1 MIARRL
7 TASRRTL
14 GLLWDASGWLMIAW
28 TGLLALQGVIPVATV
43 WLTKPL
49 VDALTAAV
57 GAGVT
62 REALAPLIGLATA
75 LGALL
80 VGGAILGMARQWLG
94 WAQAELVEDHISDLI
109 HAKATQVDMAFYE
122 TPEFLDRLYRVR
134 SDSASRP
141 LALLEGGGALLQN
154 SITVIGIGALLLSYG
169 LWIAVVLVVGTLPA
183 FFVVMRAN
191 REQHDF
197 WQKRTTD
204 RRRVKYFSDLLTGA
218 PFAAEVRLYA
228 LGEHFRDLH
237 RTLRR
242 SLRRDRLSMLRRHTA
257 QRLIAESAAVASAG
271 GTIGWMLWRAFKGLA
286 TLGDIALFF
295 QAFRRAQGLV
305 QGLFGSVN
313 QLYSNAMFLE
323 NLFEFLD
330 MEPAVVAPA
339 EPAPVPPALTS
350 GVHFK
355 QVSFQYPSTDRLAL
369 DRFDLT
375 IPAGK
380 MVAIVGAN
388 GAGKSTLIKL
398 LARFYDPQSGSVE
411 IDGVDLRR
419 VDPAELH
426 GIMTVMMQQPVAYQ
440 ATVRENIS
448 MSDLRATPSPAR
460 IDAAAREA
468 GAEALVKRL
477 PQGYESVLGKQFP
490 NGTELSGGEWQRIAM
505 ARAYYRRTPLVIL
518 DEPTS
523 QMDSWAES
531 DWFARFH
538 ELVRGATALVVTH
551 RLSIARRADIIHVME
566 EGRIVESGT
575 HEELLALGKR
585 YADSWAAQ
593 NATVAPDVG
602 VPWRARTPSE

>member
-1 MIARRL
+1 MIARRF
-7 TASRRTL
+7 TAARRTL
-14 GLLWDASGWLMIAW
+14 GLLWQASGWLMLAW
-28 TGLLALQGVIPVATV
+28 AALLALQGVIPVATV

-49 VDALTAAV
+49 VDALTTAV

-62 REALAPLIGLATA
+62 REALAPLFGLATA

-80 VGGAILGMARQWLG
+80 LGGAVLGVARQWLG

-154 SITVIGIGALLLSYG
+154 SITVFGIGALLLSYG
-169 LWIAVVLVVGTLPA
+169 LWIAVVLILGTLPA

-197 WQKRTTD
+197 WQTRTTD
-204 RRRVKYFSDLLTGA
+204 RRRVKYFSELLTGA
-218 PFAAEVRLYA
+218 PFAAEMRLYG
-228 LGEHFRDLH
+228 LGEHFRALH
-237 RTLRR
+237 RTMRR
-242 SLRRDRLSMLRRHTA
+242 ALRRDRLNMLRRHTA
-257 QRLIAESAAVASAG
+257 QRLIAEGAAVASAG

-286 TLGDIALFF
+286 TLGDVALFF

-313 QLYSNAMFLE
+313 QLYSNALFLE

-330 MEPAVVAPA
+330 MQPSVVAPA
-339 EPAPVPPALTS
+339 EPALVPAQLTS
-350 GVHFK
+350 GIRFN
-355 QVSFQYPSTDRLAL
+355 QVTFQYPNTDRTAL

-398 LARFYDPQSGSVE
+398 LARFYDPMSGSVE
-411 IDGVDLRR
+411 VDGVDLRQL
-419 VDPAELH
+419 DPAALH
-426 GIMTVMMQQPVAYQ
+426 GLMTVMMQAPVAYQ

-448 MSDLRATPSPAR
+448 MSDLKATPSPAR
-460 IDAAAREA
+460 IDAAARDA

-477 PQGYESVLGKQFP
+477 PQGYDSVLGKQFP

-505 ARAYYRRTPLVIL
+505 ARAYYRRTPLVVL

-531 DWFARFH
+531 DWFERFH
-538 ELVRGATALVVTH
+538 ELVRGATALIVTH

-566 EGRIVESGT
+566 AGRIVESGT
-575 HEELLALGKR
+575 HDELLALGSR
-585 YADSWAAQ
+585 YAESWAAQ
-593 NATVAPDVG
+593 SAPEDG
-602 VPWRARTPSE
+602 PSAE

>member
-7 TASRRTL
+7 TAARRTL

-28 TGLLALQGVIPVATV
+28 AGLLALQGIIPVATV
-43 WLTKPL
+43 WLTKPI
-49 VDALTAAV
+49 VDALASAV

-62 REALAPLIGLATA
+62 REALQPLIGLASVLA
-75 LGALL
+75 ALL
-80 VGGAILGMARQWLG
+80 LGGAILGVARQWLG
-94 WAQAELVEDHISDLI
+94 WAQAELVEDHITDLI
-109 HAKATQVDMAFYE
+109 HAKATQMDMAFYE

-154 SITVIGIGALLLSYG
+154 SITVVGIGALLLSYG
-169 LWIAVVLVVGTLPA
+169 LWIAAALVVGTLPA

-191 REQHDF
+191 REQHTF
-197 WQKRTTD
+197 WQVRTTD
-204 RRRVKYFSDLLTGA
+204 RRRVGYFSDLLTGA
-218 PFAAEVRLYA
+218 PSAAEVRLYG
-228 LGEHFRDLH
+228 LGEHFRKLYRDLR

-242 SLRRDRLSMLRRHTA
+242 ERLNMLRRHTI
-257 QRLIAESAAVASAG
+257 QRLIAEGAAVASAG

-286 TLGDIALFF
+286 TLGDVALFF

-323 NLFEFLD
+323 TLFEFLD
-330 MEPAVVAPA
+330 MKPQVVADTNPS
-339 EPAPVPPALTS
+339 PVPATLTS
-350 GVHFK
+350 GVRFK
-355 QVSFQYPSTDRLAL
+355 QVSFRYPGTDRTAL
-369 DRFDLT
+369 DGFDLT

-411 IDGVDLRR
+411 LDGVDLRR
-419 VDPAELH
+419 IDPAALH
-426 GIMTVMMQQPVAYQ
+426 GLMTVMMQQPVAYQ
-440 ATVRENIS
+440 ATARENIA

-460 IDAAAREA
+460 IEAAARDA
-468 GAEALVKRL
+468 GAEALISRL
-477 PQGYESVLGKQFP
+477 PKGYDSVLGKQFP
-490 NGTELSGGEWQRIAM
+490 TGTELSGGEWQRIAM
-505 ARAYYRRTPLVIL
+505 ARAYYRRTPLVVL

-523 QMDSWAES
+523 LMDSWSES
-531 DWFARFH
+531 DWFTRFH
-538 ELVRGATALVVTH
+538 ELVHGGTALIVTH

-566 EGRIVESGT
+566 SGRIVESGT
-575 HEELLALGKR
+575 HKELLALGAR
-585 YADSWAAQ
+585 YAESWAAQ
-593 NATVAPDVG
+593 SAPTG
-602 VPWRARTPSE
+602 

>member
-7 TASRRTL
+7 TATRRTL
-14 GLLWDASGWLMIAW
+14 GLLWQASGWLMFAW
-28 TGLLALQGVIPVATV
+28 AALLILQGIIPVATV

-49 VDALTAAV
+49 VDALSAAV

-62 REALAPLIGLATA
+62 REALAPLLGLATA

-80 VGGAILGMARQWLG
+80 LGGAVLGVVRQWLG
-94 WAQAELVEDHISDLI
+94 WTQAELVEDYISDLI

-134 SDSASRP
+134 SDSVSRP

-154 SITVIGIGALLLSYG
+154 SVTVLGIGALLVSYG
-169 LWIAVVLVVGTLPA
+169 LWIAGVLVLGTLPA

-197 WQKRTTD
+197 WQARTTD
-204 RRRVKYFSDLLTGA
+204 NRRIRYFSELLTGA
-218 PFAAEVRLYA
+218 PFAAEVRLYG
-228 LGEHFRDLH
+228 LGDHFRELY
-237 RTLRR
+237 RTMRR
-242 SLRRDRLSMLRRHTA
+242 AVRRDRLAMLRRHTA
-257 QRLIAESAAVASAG
+257 NRLVAEGAAVASAG
-271 GTIGWMLWRAFKGLA
+271 GTIGWMLWRAFQGIA
-286 TLGDIALFF
+286 TLGDVALFL

-313 QLYSNAMFLE
+313 QLYSNALFLE
-323 NLFEFLD
+323 SLFEFLD
-330 MEPAVVAPA
+330 MTPQVVAPA
-339 EPAPVPPALTS
+339 EPVPAPKALVE
-350 GVHFK
+350 GIRFK
-355 QVSFQYPSTDRLAL
+355 QVTFQYPGTDRVAL

-375 IPAGK
+375 IPKGK
-380 MVAIVGAN
+380 MVAIIGAN

-411 IDGVDLRR
+411 LDGVDLRR
-419 VDPAELH
+419 MDPSDLH
-426 GIMTVMMQQPVAYQ
+426 GVMTIMMQAPVAYQ

-448 MSDLRATPSPAR
+448 MSDLRAVPSPVR
-460 IDAAAREA
+460 IEAAARDA
-468 GAEALVKRL
+468 GAEALVQRL
-477 PQGYESVLGKQFP
+477 PLGYDSVLGKQFP

-538 ELVRGATALVVTH
+538 ALVEGATSLIVTH
-551 RLSIARRADIIHVME
+551 RLSIARRADVIHVME
-566 EGRIVESGT
+566 AGRIVESGT
-575 HEELLALGKR
+575 HEELLALGNR
-585 YADSWAAQ
+585 YAASWAAQ
-593 NATVAPDVG
+593 NEAEAS
-602 VPWRARTPSE
+602 AE

>member
-7 TASRRTL
+7 SAARRTV
-14 GLLWDASGWLMIAW
+14 GVLWDASGLLMLAW
-28 TGLLALQGVIPVATV
+28 ASLLAVQGVIPVATV

-49 VDALTAAV
+49 VDALAAAI
-57 GAGVT
+57 GGGVT
-62 REALAPLIGLATA
+62 REALQPLIGLASA

-80 VGGAILGMARQWLG
+80 LGGAVLGVARQWLG

-109 HAKATQVDMAFYE
+109 HAKATEVDMAFYE

-154 SITVIGIGALLLSYG
+154 SITVVGIGALLLSYG
-169 LWIAVVLVVGTLPA
+169 LWIAAALVIGTLPA

-191 REQHDF
+191 REQHEF
-197 WQKRTTD
+197 WQVRTTD
-204 RRRVKYFSDLLTGA
+204 RRRVRYFSDLLTGA
-218 PFAAEVRLYA
+218 PNAAEVRLYG
-228 LGEHFRDLH
+228 LGAHFRALY
-237 RTLRR
+237 RELRR
-242 SLRRDRLSMLRRHTA
+242 SLRRDRLRMLRRHTA
-257 QRLIAESAAVASAG
+257 QRLVAEGAAVASAG
-271 GTIGWMLWRAFKGLA
+271 GTIGWMLWRAFQGLA
-286 TLGDIALFF
+286 TLGDVALFF

-330 MEPAVVAPA
+330 MEPTVVAPA
-339 EPAPVPPALTS
+339 DPATVPATLSS
-350 GVHFK
+350 GVQFK
-355 QVSFQYPSTDRLAL
+355 QVSFRYPGTERAAL

-398 LARFYDPQSGSVE
+398 LARFYDPASGSVE
-411 IDGVDLRR
+411 VDGVDLRR
-419 VDPAELH
+419 LDPAALH
-426 GIMTVMMQQPVAYQ
+426 GLMTVMMQQPVAYQ
-440 ATVRENIS
+440 ATARENIA

-460 IDAAAREA
+460 IEAASRDA
-468 GAEALVKRL
+468 GAEALVQRL
-477 PQGYESVLGKQFP
+477 PQGYDTVLGKQFP
-490 NGTELSGGEWQRIAM
+490 GGTELSGGEWQRIAM

-523 QMDSWAES
+523 HMDSWAES
-531 DWFARFH
+531 EWFTHFQ
-538 ELVRGATALVVTH
+538 ELVRGGTAVVVTH

-566 EGRIVESGT
+566 AGRIVESGT
-575 HEELLALGKR
+575 HEELLALGGR
-585 YADSWAAQ
+585 YAESWAAQ
-593 NATVAPDVG
+593 GAPDASAV
-602 VPWRARTPSE
+602 E

>member
-1 MIARRL
+1 MFAW
-7 TASRRTL
+7 AA
-14 GLLWDASGWLMIAW
+14 LLI
-28 TGLLALQGVIPVATV
+28 LQGIIPVATV

-49 VDALTAAV
+49 VDALSAAV

-62 REALAPLIGLATA
+62 REALAPLLGLATA

-80 VGGAILGMARQWLG
+80 LGGAVLGIVRQWLG
-94 WAQAELVEDHISDLI
+94 WTQAELVEDYISDLI

-154 SITVIGIGALLLSYG
+154 SITVLGIGALLISYG
-169 LWIAVVLVVGTLPA
+169 LWIAGVLVVGTLPA

-197 WQKRTTD
+197 WQARTTD
-204 RRRVKYFSDLLTGA
+204 NRRIRYFSELLTGA
-218 PFAAEVRLYA
+218 PFAAEVRLYG
-228 LGEHFRDLH
+228 LGDHFRGLY
-237 RTLRR
+237 RTMRR
-242 SLRRDRLSMLRRHTA
+242 AVRRDRLAMLRRHTA
-257 QRLIAESAAVASAG
+257 TRLVAEGAAVASAG
-271 GTIGWMLWRAFKGLA
+271 GTIGWMLWRAFQGIA
-286 TLGDIALFF
+286 TLGDVALFL

-313 QLYSNAMFLE
+313 QLYSNALFLE
-323 NLFEFLD
+323 SLFEFLD
-330 MEPAVVAPA
+330 MTPQVVAPA
-339 EPAPVPPALTS
+339 EPVTAPKALVE
-350 GVHFK
+350 GIRFK
-355 QVSFQYPSTDRLAL
+355 QVTFQYPGTDRVAL

-375 IPAGK
+375 IPKGK
-380 MVAIVGAN
+380 MVAIIGAN

-411 IDGVDLRR
+411 LDGVDLRR
-419 VDPAELH
+419 MDPSDLH
-426 GIMTVMMQQPVAYQ
+426 GVMTIMMQAPVAYQ

-448 MSDLRATPSPAR
+448 MSDLRAVPSPAR
-460 IDAAAREA
+460 IEAAARDA
-468 GAEALVKRL
+468 GAEALVQRL
-477 PQGYESVLGKQFP
+477 PLGYDSVLGKQFP

-538 ELVRGATALVVTH
+538 ALVEGATSLIVTH
-551 RLSIARRADIIHVME
+551 RLSIARRADVIHVME
-566 EGRIVESGT
+566 AGRIVESGT
-575 HEELLALGKR
+575 HEELLALGNR
-585 YADSWAAQ
+585 YAASWAAQ
-593 NATVAPDVG
+593 NEAEAS
-602 VPWRARTPSE
+602 AE

>member
-1 MIARRL
+1 MPTVARRL
-7 TASRRTL
+7 TAARRTV
-14 GLLWDASGWLMIAW
+14 GLLWEASGWLMVAW
-28 TGLLALQGVIPVATV
+28 AALLALQGVIPVATV
-43 WLTKPL
+43 WLTKPV

-62 REALAPLIGLATA
+62 REALAPLISLATA
-75 LGALL
+75 LGALML
-80 VGGAILGMARQWLG
+80 GGAILGVARQWLG

-109 HAKATQVDMAFYE
+109 HAKATKVDMSFYE

-154 SITVIGIGALLLSYG
+154 SITVIGIGALLLNYG
-169 LWIAVVLVVGTLPA
+169 GWIAVVLVIGTLPA

-197 WQKRTTD
+197 WKKRTTD
-204 RRRVKYFSDLLTGA
+204 RRRVKYFSELLTGA
-218 PFAAEVRLYA
+218 PFAAEMRLYG
-228 LGEHFRDLH
+228 LGEHFRGLF
-237 RTLRR
+237 RTMRRALRR
-242 SLRRDRLSMLRRHTA
+242 ERLSMLRRHTVR
-257 QRLIAESAAVASAG
+257 RLIAEGAAVASAG

-286 TLGDIALFF
+286 TLGDVALFY

-313 QLYSNAMFLE
+313 QLYSNALFLE

-330 MEPAVVAPA
+330 MEPTVVAPVD
-339 EPAPVPPALTS
+339 PAPVPAKLSS
-350 GVHFK
+350 GVRFK
-355 QVSFQYPSTDRLAL
+355 QVSFQYPGTNRTAL
-369 DRFDLT
+369 HHFDLT

-398 LARFYDPQSGSVE
+398 LARFYDPQSGSIEV
-411 IDGVDLRR
+411 DGVDLRR
-419 VDPAELH
+419 LDPSELH
-426 GIMTVMMQQPVAYQ
+426 GLMTVMMQAPVAYQ
-440 ATVRENIS
+440 ATVRENIA

-460 IDAAAREA
+460 IDAAARDA
-468 GAEALVKRL
+468 GAEALIARL
-477 PQGYESVLGKQFP
+477 PQGYDSVLGKQFP

-538 ELVRGATALVVTH
+538 ELVAGATALIVTH

-566 EGRIVESGT
+566 AGQVVESGT
-575 HEELLALGKR
+575 HEELLALGQR
-585 YADSWAAQ
+585 YAASWAAQ
-593 NATVAPDVG
+593 NLPEASAD
-602 VPWRARTPSE
+602 

>member
-7 TASRRTL
+7 TAARRTL
-14 GLLWDASGWLMIAW
+14 GLLWQASGWLMVVWAA
-28 TGLLALQGVIPVATV
+28 LLALQGVIPVATV

-62 REALAPLIGLATA
+62 REALQPLIGLATA

-80 VGGAILGMARQWLG
+80 VGGAILGIARQWLG
-94 WAQAELVEDHISDLI
+94 WAQAELVDDHISDLI

-122 TPEFLDRLYRVR
+122 TPAFLDRLYRVR

-154 SITVIGIGALLLSYG
+154 SITVVGIGALLLSYG
-169 LWIAVVLVVGTLPA
+169 LWIAVVLLIGTLPA

-197 WQKRTTD
+197 WQRRTTD
-204 RRRVKYFSDLLTGA
+204 RRRVNYFSDLLTGS
-218 PFAAEVRLYA
+218 PFAAEVRLYG
-228 LGEHFRDLH
+228 LGAHFRALYSE
-237 RTLRR
+237 LRR
-242 SLRRDRLSMLRRHTA
+242 SLRRERLTMLRRHTT
-257 QRLIAESAAVASAG
+257 QRLLAEGAAVASAG

-286 TLGDIALFF
+286 TLGDVALFF

-330 MEPAVVAPA
+330 MEPTVVAPVN
-339 EPAPVPPALTS
+339 PVPMPATLTS
-350 GVHFK
+350 GVQFK
-355 QVSFQYPSTDRLAL
+355 QVSFQYPGTDRMAL
-369 DRFDLT
+369 DHFDLT

-411 IDGVDLRR
+411 VDGVDLRR
-419 VDPAELH
+419 VDPTALH

-440 ATVRENIS
+440 ATVRENIA

-460 IDAAAREA
+460 IDAAARDA
-468 GAEALVKRL
+468 GAEALVARL
-477 PQGYESVLGKQFP
+477 PQRYESVLGKQFP

-538 ELVRGATALVVTH
+538 ELVRGGTALVVTH

-566 EGRIVESGT
+566 SGRIVESGT
-575 HEELLALGKR
+575 HDELLTLGAR
-585 YADSWAAQ
+585 YAESWAAQ
-593 NATVAPDVG
+593 NAPD
-602 VPWRARTPSE
+602 AAAASAE